1 MNNYCYENNN
11 HMVMEQQINSSILC
25 KYTVHRTV
33 TNKFTK
39 HNNKKSATEPRTV
52 RVSYTDPD
60 ATDSSGDEAEQQH
73 YLSSSRKRVKRYIN
87 SIQIEP
93 AAAKNAVSA
102 AHNKKKAENAAAS
115 CRRPAKAPVTTTT
128 NGGRKF
134 RGVRQRPWGKWAAE
148 IRDPARRVRL
158 WLGTYDTA
166 EEAAMVYDNAAI
178 QIRGPDALTNF
189 ITPPQRG
196 EPQPQPQPQP
206 QQQEEEEAETK
217 TAVKPEMK
225 VVVSAEASGSGY
237 ESGSEDHRCLNLS
250 SPTSVLQFRSSET
263 ESSEQPMKQ
272 SFLHSEQSSD
282 DVSVSVSMEE
292 VFGECQGETSL
303 FEETGF
309 LGFEKMPVWDD
320 VFDFQ
325 TPQYPVMFDEEEA
338 KQLFG
343 ETTTATTSFWD
354 DQELSM
360 DSYNSSIV
368 LADSLIDF
376 DKACAP
382 TTPPSSNLCQMDDD
396 YFQDILLASDPL
408 VLL

>member
-1 MNNYCYENNN
+1 MNSYCYDNNDV
-11 HMVMEQQINSSILC
+11 VMEQSNSILC

-39 HNNKKSATEPRTV
+39 HNKKSTIEPRTV

-60 ATDSSGDEAEQQH
+60 ATDSSADEAEQH
-73 YLSSSRKRVKRYIN
+73 FLSSSRKRVKRYIN

-93 AAAKNAVSA
+93 ASTKNAVSA
-102 AHNKKKAENAAAS
+102 AHNKKRATANAGDAAAS
-115 CRRPAKAPVTTTT
+115 CRRPAKAPVTT

-196 EPQPQPQPQP
+196 EPQPQPEP
-206 QQQEEEEAETK
+206 QEEEEAETT

-225 VVVSAEASGSGY
+225 VVVTAEASGSGSGY
-237 ESGSEDHRCLNLS
+237 DSGSEDHRCLNLS

-263 ESSEQPMKQ
+263 ESSEQAKKQ
-272 SFLHSEQSSD
+272 SFLHCSSD
-282 DVSVSVSMEE
+282 DVSGSGSVSMEE

-303 FEETGF
+303 FEETGEF
-309 LGFEKMPVWDD
+309 LGLEMMPVWDE

-325 TPQYPVMFDEEEA
+325 TPQYPVMFEEEEE
-338 KQLFG
+338 KGLFG
-343 ETTTATTSFWD
+343 ETKTTSFWCAEE

-360 DSYNSSIV
+360 KNYNSSIV

-376 DKACAP
+376 EKACNP
-382 TTPPSSNLCQMDDD
+382 TPTPSSSFCQMDDD